1 MVRRSELMFG
11 LTWSNHPAL
20 YWILRVSGKEFSKGY
35 GEKDKGTFK
44 G

>member
-11 LTWSNHPAL
+11 LTWQITGT